1 MEGGLGVAF
10 LILKHMKRFI
20 FIAFF
25 FIGIAA
31 TAFAQTNLVSQ
42 YSLPL
47 DTVANT
53 ATKYLTVSTA
63 LNSFYKTTEVAL
75 TYTKISGTV
84 AGTAT
89 LEYSL
94 DGTNYYSLKRD
105 SIYTATDVTSQT
117 FGWSIKDVAVK
128 YIRVKVTGVGT
139 MSAQVKAKIHA
150 RKENS

>member
-1 MEGGLGVAF
+1 MGVAVV
-10 LILKHMKRFI
+10 
-20 FIAFF
+20 AS
-25 FIGIAA
+25 
-31 TAFAQTNLVSQ
+31 AQTNMVSQ

-53 ATKYLTVSTA
+53 STKYLTVPVA
-63 LNSFYKTTEVAL
+63 LNSFYKATEVAL

-94 DGTNYYSLKRD
+94 DGTNYYSLARD
-105 SIYTATDVTSQT
+105 SVYTATDVTGQT

-128 YIRVKVTGVGT
+128 YIRVKVTGAGT